1 MDRISKY
8 LIIAEPNSSNRVL
21 HNSKKELLE
30 SLENATKL
38 SFKSDSTCINEKYF
52 KYELKL
58 IEKRETK
65 DLKQFFVLV
74 LHLED
79 ENDISQLELVDKEI
93 NNFVESYNDLRM
105 LILEDVL
112 SQYYSKK
119 AYELIH
125 IIENKTRALIAEVMF
140 LKSNSLSWENSLTK
154 SLGIRDTGKSDQPLS
169 GKYFSDLTTL
179 LFTTYEE
186 KIPDGFDSQEIF
198 VDSIA
203 NLSNLIK
210 NRSRCDSDFIE
221 KNFNELENY
230 INQIQQYAPR
240 SVWDRYIASSLKNSK
255 KLSNSLNTILKGLE
269 SPRNSIAHNKTFR
282 KENYEK
288 LKADSDKII
297 VLIQDAISLFESEP
311 ITSYSEEEEK
321 DINVLFD
328 TIPEESSKKNDTN
341 VGGDLTIIV
350 PTSQEG
356 FEETF
361 LGEKQWYDI
370 RISENNRD
378 KIRFI
383 AAYETAPVSGI
394 QYFAEVEEIV
404 QSDNYVGYWKIKFKK
419 ETLQKYPE
427 IKKVDKVF
435 PPRNIIYT
443 SKKLLDEAENL
454 DYILSAK
461 FYAVQ
466 EGRHSGIY
474 TTWEEAEKQVKG
486 FSGAVY
492 KSFKTYIEAEEF
504 LNSRSLEL

>member
-1 MDRISKY
+1 M
-8 LIIAEPNSSNRVL
+8 
-21 HNSKKELLE
+21 HNSKKEVLE

-65 DLKQFFVLV
+65 DLKQFFVLI

-186 KIPDGFDSQEIF
+186 KIPDGFDSQELF

-203 NLSNLIK
+203 KLSNLIK

-269 SPRNSIAHNKTFR
+269 YTRN
-282 KENYEK
+282 
-288 LKADSDKII
+288 
-297 VLIQDAISLFESEP
+297 
-311 ITSYSEEEEK
+311 
-321 DINVLFD
+321 
-328 TIPEESSKKNDTN
+328 
-341 VGGDLTIIV
+341 
-350 PTSQEG
+350 
-356 FEETF
+356 
-361 LGEKQWYDI
+361 
-370 RISENNRD
+370 
-378 KIRFI
+378 
-383 AAYETAPVSGI
+383 
-394 QYFAEVEEIV
+394 
-404 QSDNYVGYWKIKFKK
+404 
-419 ETLQKYPE
+419 
-427 IKKVDKVF
+427 
-435 PPRNIIYT
+435 
-443 SKKLLDEAENL
+443 
-454 DYILSAK
+454 
-461 FYAVQ
+461 
-466 EGRHSGIY
+466 
-474 TTWEEAEKQVKG
+474 
-486 FSGAVY
+486 
-492 KSFKTYIEAEEF
+492 
-504 LNSRSLEL
+504 